1 MRVLRK
7 KERNKGQMNWKAK
20 LSMLMVLCLVLTGS
34 HGLVLSADAQEEQG
48 GSPENK
54 IVVEGNQVNIR
65 LKGEDLRRAAEET
78 LQTEKPY
85 DAMSVQAYSKNTALM
100 DQYRKIFSDDAEI
113 YEIPLEKIETGL
125 ESELFSLEGN
135 VHVFVEKQ
143 RRDEQGKEVQKKKK
157 DSLLLFDTESD
168 FRKEFQRLYPEL
180 IHFGKGMSLAEALS
194 LDDMLP
200 EGEKASTSDLE
211 KEDYKLTGSELLTF
225 VYENTGEEP
234 LTFQLQVEDNR
245 YPSVTVQDRNKILSS
260 LEKDGEAKFPK
271 KENAEAPKTDNIDET
286 VVSEGNTT
294 ALPEAGKAQAPAGAE
309 AEAENAELSAVSA
322 QTAGTTS
329 EETVASV
336 SAEATQS
343 SATGILTSENV
354 VAGETAFTFS
364 GLDLSKVR
372 TAGYVQYS
380 LNELGRK
387 NQFKEVRGFGTV
399 EVFYDKDAFPVPV
412 KMEAKLMKKPEEASA
427 SELES
432 LTDKQVERMMEK
444 GIYDNS
450 LFVDIHFKEK
460 GNDDKEIEP
469 SKPVGVRITV
479 DSDLIP
485 KEVQP
490 EAIAVYHLV
499 EEESEVNEV
508 AGKTA
513 NDSGLLPGENTTPK
527 SKKTNMD
534 FRVEEVVQAG
544 DNTLISGEEYITS
557 GKSEEELGREI
568 FAKEEARP
576 EKFVKEFQV
585 NSFSTFALNWQ
596 LENNARTGWIYFVPM
611 DQDGN
616 RITYYSYRSNVADGW
631 TTLAELTNLEDLETK
646 VTVKNSVGVP
656 LSVKQRKDEGLN
668 PYAFIKQLRGYGEP
682 QVFEGIEQKD
692 GRVQFGNVVRGFIFN
707 TALDASVW
715 KDGNGVDHQL
725 GARKLTFSI
734 GEPTDETIDVTVPDV
749 FFVKYPYDTGSA
761 LIRNVENGTGAEIKY
776 TIPLQGFIK
785 SNGSFGED
793 NERFITPG
801 YTFKGLFTKKDVTN
815 GVASYSH
822 KISQIYFPPQ
832 GGMEWGV
839 KNASGQ
845 VVEQGNIAPGQEIYA
860 VYEPDNRSPKRSGWS
875 LPENT
880 VQNDKYIHDNKD
892 GTYDLTLTVEGKNA
906 KAGQKEKINLLF
918 VYDISGSMNLTLNP
932 IDNQGKIA
940 SHPPYKDDPLTWG
953 AEEEIGG
960 TTKVAP
966 LHRRR
971 YDYATDSIKY
981 LLKRTRDNPGLDMR
995 YSLVTFSG
1003 YVKHGEKMAGSQTK
1017 TPDVIPPARDAH
1029 RWTPT
1034 AQEILDVITDLKPYH
1049 FNGANRASGYKGSTN
1064 YQAGFRKAKELLD
1077 AVKTSA
1083 RTDAKNVVILITDGD
1098 PTAWINDAPGDANG
1112 MRRALNWIHNS
1123 KTGLL
1128 TPYVGY
1134 FYKGE
1139 EMGSGFDYE
1148 ETAMQAAARELR
1160 TLDNMDVFYAV
1171 GVGTPGGYSHLDR
1184 LTNPEVLPI
1193 GTETKPYFVGN
1204 NPENLKSAFDDI
1216 ARYMTST
1223 GISGVSIEDTLS
1235 ENVDQN
1241 IGEIVNVHPEVVR
1254 VEKKTRKVKR
1264 TISNIGRVVEVEE
1277 EEEVPGDI
1285 YTYSEPITDLDELK
1299 SIGLK
1304 NGLNSMKASYIP
1316 GTLDPTDKTVKG
1328 GKLKLEF
1335 VDEHGNIDKNY
1346 ELAPGYRYQIKATVK
1361 PSRKAFQKY
1370 LDNHKTHP
1378 NATGLQAKGQKEDI
1392 GYENRGQAKTD
1403 LSDVYAWK
1411 PDKYVGKEAELN
1423 TSSQQK
1429 GWFSNDGAK
1438 VYYTPKTPV
1447 GSDVTSTR
1455 PGRAAGEKEK
1465 VYQMPVLQ
1473 VYPGALVLK
1482 KRFNG
1487 LPNNTQT
1494 VQSAAKNISFK
1505 IYQEKVINGV
1515 ASGQQMALGSYRFYT
1530 EASRNSAS
1538 PVLET
1543 YAKVQGTGNAMEY
1556 SIEIPNLMPGD
1567 IYYVEELM
1575 DTPDAEYSGNNKNY
1589 LFQNWSINSGATEA
1603 NITVGGKAV
1612 KVMKT
1617 TMKIGKAN
1625 GQAQNTEVSLINNY
1639 QEENKQALKIEK
1651 RVSGE
1656 MADHSKQFAFRLYL
1670 YNKKGTSLNQ
1680 TEYQRLRDYFF
1691 DATTNGKVQFTPAKT
1706 GLLGQ
1711 EDSYLSFTL
1720 AHGQSLSFVLPEN
1733 FSYRVGENPDGYMP
1747 YIDTTRSTVTPVL
1760 RGANNQGFRLTDK
1773 AKLAKKP
1780 NVGGRAQDE
1789 VISFKNEKN
1798 PVPPTDVNVTAI
1810 PGLILLLGI
1819 LGSGFVLV
1827 QKRRKRTQ

>member
-7 KERNKGQMNWKAK
+7 KERNKVQKNWKAK

-78 LQTEKPY
+78 LQTEMPY

-125 ESELFSLEGN
+125 ESEIFSLDGN

-168 FRKEFQRLYPEL
+168 FRKEFQKLYPEL
-180 IHFGKGMSLAEALS
+180 IHFPVKINADEIVNVQDLLESQE
-194 LDDMLP
+194 
-200 EGEKASTSDLE
+200 EKSSSSDLP
-211 KEDYKLTGSELLTF
+211 KEEYKLTGSELLTF

-245 YPSVTVQDRNKILSS
+245 YPSVTVQDRSKILSS

-271 KENAEAPKTDNIDET
+271 KQDATEAPQTDNIDEA

-309 AEAENAELSAVSA
+309 AETENAELSAVSTQSTGSSSIETEVA
-322 QTAGTTS
+322 SS
-329 EETVASV
+329 EEEV
-336 SAEATQS
+336 QS
-343 SATGILTSENV
+343 DATGVLTSENV
-354 VAGETAFTFS
+354 VEGETAFTFS

-380 LNELGRK
+380 LNELGRQS
-387 NQFKEVRGFGTV
+387 QFKEIKGFGTV
-399 EVFYDKDAFPVPV
+399 EVFYEKDAFPVPV
-412 KMEAKLMKKPEEASA
+412 QMEAKLMARPEEASA
-427 SELES
+427 SELNKLHS
-432 LTDKQVERMMEK
+432 KQIERMIEK
-444 GIYDNS
+444 GIYDDS
-450 LFVDIHFKEK
+450 VFVDIHFREK
-460 GNDDKEIEP
+460 GGDKQEVEP
-469 SKPVGVRITV
+469 QKPVGVRISLDNELV
-479 DSDLIP
+479 P
-485 KEVQP
+485 KDVQS
-490 EAIAVYHLV
+490 EEIAVYHLV
-499 EEESEVNEV
+499 EEEND
-508 AGKTA
+508 KTSA
-513 NDSGLLPGENTTPK
+513 TT
-527 SKKTNMD
+527 SAVKTSREKDEKD
-534 FRVEEVVQAG
+534 FRVEEVLQAG
-544 DNTLISGEEYITS
+544 EANHFSGEEFIT
-557 GKSEEELGREI
+557 GEK
-568 FAKEEARP
+568 KEEAGKEIFNQDESRP

-585 NSFSTFALNWQ
+585 NSFSVFAINWAS
-596 LENNARTGWIYFVPM
+596 NASKNGQIVFIAM
-611 DQDGN
+611 DEEGN
-616 RITYYSYRSNVADGW
+616 RIFEYEYRIKDTDSW
-631 TTLAELTNLEDLETK
+631 
-646 VTVKNSVGVP
+646 SVGTKESL
-656 LSVKQRKDEGLN
+656 LSENVSGLKATDSYLSLSILQRISQNKDSA
-668 PYAFIKQLRGYGEP
+668 YKYTKQLRGYGDP
-682 QVFEGIEQKD
+682 
-692 GRVQFGNVVRGFIFN
+692 VVYEHMKVLGEKVEFLDEVKEFIFN
-707 TALDASVW
+707 NQGKAEWRRVNDPNPDPKHVPTL
-715 KDGNGVDHQL
+715 GNKGFQTYR
-725 GARKLTFSI
+725 A
-734 GEPTDETIDVTVPDV
+734 PDV
-749 FFVKYPYDTGSA
+749 FYVKYPYLSKTGVR
-761 LIRNVENGTGAEIKY
+761 IEHVEVDSGAQLKASLPLDGYINSGETLKTHYFTFDDY
-776 TIPLQGFIK
+776 T
-785 SNGSFGED
+785 
-793 NERFITPG
+793 
-801 YTFKGLFTKKDVTN
+801 YHGLYLNKTETN
-815 GVASYSH
+815 GLVNYTR
-822 KISQIYFPPQ
+822 KITELRFPNSGANAGKIEYTEE
-832 GGMEWGV
+832 GGSRGV
-839 KNASGQ
+839 LEDTQKR
-845 VVEQGNIAPGQEIYA
+845 IYA
-860 VYEPDNRSPKRSGWS
+860 VYGPLNRSTKQTSWS

-880 VQNDKYIHDNKD
+880 VRNDKYIYDRKD
-892 GTYDLTLTVEGKNA
+892 GKYDLTLTVEGQNQKQG
-906 KAGQKEKINLLF
+906 KKEKVNVLF
-918 VYDISGSMNLTLNP
+918 VYDISKSMNLVLNP
-932 IDNQGKIA
+932 IGLTTRRVSA
-940 SHPPYKDDPLTWG
+940 HPPYVDGSLVG
-953 AEEEIGG
+953 
-960 TTKVAP
+960 
-966 LHRRR
+966 L
-971 YDYATDSIKY
+971 
-981 LLKRTRDNPGLDMR
+981 DNPEPIVEEGQEKPWRDPEKRARYEYTTDRITELVKKLDNNTNLDVR
-995 YSLVTFSG
+995 YGMVTFSG
-1003 YVKHGEKMAGSQTK
+1003 YPIHRGLEQTK
-1017 TPDVIPPARDAH
+1017 NLYKQEVLKVASIAQD
-1029 RWTPT
+1029 WTENYKDIVE
-1034 AQEILDVITDLKPYH
+1034 ALQVLKPNYKAPEGKY
-1049 FNGANRASGYKGSTN
+1049 NNTDNKKPEYSGATN
-1064 YQAGFRKAKELLD
+1064 YQAGFREAKKLLNNPE
-1077 AVKTSA
+1077 ANRA
-1083 RTDAKNVVILITDGD
+1083 DAKNIVVLVTDGD
-1098 PTAWINDAPGDANG
+1098 PTSWINDRGNTEQDVTRILNRYVIYTNG
-1112 MRRALNWIHNS
+1112 EIS
-1123 KTGLL
+1123 
-1128 TPYVGY
+1128 PYTGY

-1139 EMGSGFDYE
+1139 EVGSGYDYE
-1148 ETAMQAAARELR
+1148 DQAMEAALKELR
-1160 TLDNMDVFYAV
+1160 SMDKMDAFYAI
-1171 GVGTPGGYSHLDR
+1171 GVGTFKGYSHLGR
-1184 LTNPEVLPI
+1184 LTVPAALPK
-1193 GTETKPYFVGN
+1193 GTETHKFYTGD
-1204 NPENLKSAFDDI
+1204 SAEALAQAFEELGQ
-1216 ARYMTST
+1216 YVSTT

-1235 ENVDQN
+1235 ENVDQDPTKV
-1241 IGEIVNVHPEVVR
+1241 VNVHPEVVR
-1254 VEKKTRKVKR
+1254 LETVTKMVNGRKVKIPR
-1264 TISNIGRVVEVEE
+1264 
-1277 EEEVPGDI
+1277 
-1285 YTYSEPITDLDELK
+1285 YSEPITDLAELK
-1299 SIGLK
+1299 KIGLK
-1304 NGLNSMKASYIP
+1304 NGLNSMKASFVP
-1316 GTLDPTDKTVKG
+1316 GTLDSSDNTIKG
-1328 GKLKLEF
+1328 AKLKLEF
-1335 VDEHGNIDKNY
+1335 TDPNY
-1346 ELAPGYRYQIKATVK
+1346 ELAPGYRYQIKATVE
-1361 PSRKAFQKY
+1361 PSRKAYEKY
-1370 LDNHKTHP
+1370 LD
-1378 NATGLQAKGQKEDI
+1378 TGYKNTGDK
-1392 GYENRGQAKTD
+1392 RTD
-1403 LSDVYAWK
+1403 LSDVYEWK

-1423 TSSQQK
+1423 TSSWK
-1429 GWFSNDGAK
+1429 SGWFSNDGAK
-1438 VYYTPKTPV
+1438 VYYTPKIPV
-1447 GSDVTSTR
+1447 GSDVPSTR
-1455 PGRAAGEKEK
+1455 PGRATGEKEK

-1515 ASGQQMALGSYRFYT
+1515 ASGQQVALGSYRFYT

-1556 SIEIPNLMPGD
+1556 SIEIPKLMPGD

-1625 GQAQNTEVSLINNY
+1625 GQVQNTEVSLTNNY
-1639 QEENKQALKIEK
+1639 QEENKQVLKIEK

-1720 AHGQSLSFVLPEN
+1720 ANGQSLSFVLPEN

>member
-125 ESELFSLEGN
+125 ESELFSLDGN

-180 IHFGKGMSLAEALS
+180 IHFPVKINADEIVNIQDLLESKE
-194 LDDMLP
+194 
-200 EGEKASTSDLE
+200 EKSSSSDLP
-211 KEDYKLTGSELLTF
+211 KEEYKLTGSELLTF

-245 YPSVTVQDRNKILSS
+245 YPSVTVQDRSKILSS

-271 KENAEAPKTDNIDET
+271 KKDAAEVPQTDTIDES
-286 VVSEGNTT
+286 VAMEENTT

-309 AEAENAELSAVSA
+309 AEEGNTEISAVSA
-322 QTAGTTS
+322 QTAGATLEGAEVLAS
-329 EETVASV
+329 EESV
-336 SAEATQS
+336 QS
-343 SATGILTSENV
+343 SASSVLTSENV
-354 VAGETAFTFS
+354 VSGETAFTFS

-380 LNELGRK
+380 LNELGRQS
-387 NQFKEVRGFGTV
+387 QFKEIKGFGTV
-399 EVFYDKDAFPVPV
+399 EVFYEKDAFSVPV
-412 KMEAKLMKKPEEASA
+412 QMEAKLMAKPEEASA
-427 SELES
+427 SELNQLHS
-432 LTDKQVERMMEK
+432 KQIERMIEK
-444 GIYDNS
+444 GIYENS
-450 LFVDIHFKEK
+450 VFVDIHFREK
-460 GNDDKEIEP
+460 GGQKKEVEP
-469 SKPVGVRITV
+469 IKPVGVRISLDNEMV
-479 DSDLIP
+479 P
-485 KEVQP
+485 KSVQP
-490 EAIAVYHLV
+490 EEIAVYHLV
-499 EEESEVNEV
+499 EEENDKTDVNTS
-508 AGKTA
+508 AIKTSTEK
-513 NDSGLLPGENTTPK
+513 DEK
-527 SKKTNMD
+527 D
-534 FRVEEVVQAG
+534 FRVEEVLQAG
-544 DNTLISGEEYITS
+544 ESNRFSGEEFIT
-557 GKSEEELGREI
+557 GEKKEEAGQEL
-568 FAKEEARP
+568 FKEEARP
-576 EKFVKEFQV
+576 EKVVKEFQV
-585 NSFSTFALNWQ
+585 NSFSVFAINWSAAGKNGQ
-596 LENNARTGWIYFVPM
+596 IVFIAM
-611 DQDGN
+611 DEEGN
-616 RITYYSYRSNVADGW
+616 RILDYEYRVKDTDTWEVGTKA
-631 TTLAELTNLEDLETK
+631 TTVSETLNK
-646 VTVKNSVGVP
+646 WNAVDNYLD
-656 LSVKQRKDEGLN
+656 LSVVERLSSNKDTA
-668 PYAFIKQLRGYGEP
+668 YKYTKQLRGYGIPKVYE
-682 QVFEGIEQKD
+682 KMRTLD
-692 GRVQFGNVVRGFIFN
+692 SGRVEYLQEVGQFIFN
-707 TALDASVW
+707 
-715 KDGNGVDHQL
+715 KDTGKGRWNRV
-725 GARKLTFSI
+725 
-734 GEPTDETIDVTVPDV
+734 GEPTPEYPMGQKGFQTHVAPDV
-749 FFVKYPYDTGSA
+749 FYVKYPYLDYHGVRIQHVELDSGAQLKANLPLDGYLNSGETLKTHYFSIDDYTYKGLYLNKIESNNIVSYSGKITG
-761 LIRNVENGTGAEIKY
+761 LRFPKTGANAGKIEY
-776 TIPLQGFIK
+776 TEEG
-785 SNGSFGED
+785 G
-793 NERFITPG
+793 RT
-801 YTFKGLFTKKDVTN
+801 
-815 GVASYSH
+815 GVLGPT
-822 KISQIYFPPQ
+822 QRR
-832 GGMEWGV
+832 
-839 KNASGQ
+839 
-845 VVEQGNIAPGQEIYA
+845 IYA
-860 VYEPDNRSPKRSGWS
+860 VYEPASRSTKQTTWS

-880 VQNDKYIHDNKD
+880 VRNDKYIHDRKD
-892 GTYDLTLTVEGKNA
+892 GKYDLTLTVEGKNE
-906 KAGQKEKINLLF
+906 KAGQKDKVNVLF
-918 VYDISGSMNLTLNP
+918 VYDISGSMKLVLNP
-932 IDNQGKIA
+932 INVNTGTVSAFGPYTEA
-940 SHPPYKDDPLTWG
+940 STIKDEDAEPIVEEGQPKPWRDPEKR
-953 AEEEIGG
+953 A
-960 TTKVAP
+960 
-966 LHRRR
+966 R
-971 YDYATDSIKY
+971 YEYATERITDLVKS
-981 LLKRTRDNPGLDMR
+981 LDDNSDLDVR
-995 YSLVTFSG
+995 YSMVTFSG
-1003 YVKHGEKMAGSQTK
+1003 FTIHRGLEGTQNQYAQKVLPLARISQDWTDNYK
-1017 TPDVIPPARDAH
+1017 DIVEALNVI
-1029 RWTPT
+1029 
-1034 AQEILDVITDLKPYH
+1034 KPNYNDTSH
-1049 FNGANRASGYKGSTN
+1049 KYNATNKKPEYMGSTN
-1064 YQAGFRKAKELLD
+1064 YQAGFREAKKLLN
-1077 AVKTSA
+1077 TTRSG
-1083 RTDAKNVVILITDGD
+1083 AKNIVILVTDGD
-1098 PTAWINDAPGDANG
+1098 PTAWINDAEGTQGVSRILNRRINSDNG
-1112 MRRALNWIHNS
+1112 EI
-1123 KTGLL
+1123 
-1128 TPYVGY
+1128 TPYAAY

-1139 EMGSGFDYE
+1139 EVGSGYEYE
-1148 ETAMQAAARELR
+1148 EGAMEAALSELR
-1160 TLDNMDVFYAV
+1160 SMSKMDAFYAV
-1171 GVGTPGGYSHLDR
+1171 GIGTYKGYSHLGR
-1184 LTNPEVLPI
+1184 LTTPIALPK
-1193 GTETKPYFVGN
+1193 GTDTHKYYTGDSAENLQQAFKELGQYMTET
-1204 NPENLKSAFDDI
+1204 
-1216 ARYMTST
+1216 
-1223 GISGVSIEDTLS
+1223 GIRGVRIEDTLS
-1235 ENVDQN
+1235 ENVNQDPAKVLN
-1241 IGEIVNVHPEVVR
+1241 IHPEVVR
-1254 VEKKTRKVKR
+1254 LETVTKIVNGQNVKMTR
-1264 TISNIGRVVEVEE
+1264 
-1277 EEEVPGDI
+1277 
-1285 YTYSEPITDLDELK
+1285 YSDPITNLAELK
-1299 SIGLK
+1299 KIGLK
-1304 NGLNSMKASYIP
+1304 NGLNSMKASLVP
-1316 GTLDPTDKTVKG
+1316 GTLDPSDNTIKG
-1328 GKLKLEF
+1328 AKLKLEF
-1335 VDEHGNIDKNY
+1335 TDPNY
-1346 ELAPGYRYQIKATVK
+1346 ELAPGYRYQIKATVE
-1361 PSRKAFQKY
+1361 PSRKAYEKY
-1370 LDNHKTHP
+1370 L
-1378 NATGLQAKGQKEDI
+1378 ATGYKNTGDK
-1392 GYENRGQAKTD
+1392 RTD
-1403 LSDVYAWK
+1403 LSDVYQWK

-1423 TSSQQK
+1423 TSSWK
-1429 GWFSNDGAK
+1429 SGWFSNNGAK

-1447 GSDVTSTR
+1447 ASDAQSSR
-1455 PGRAAGEKEK
+1455 PGSATGEKEK

-1473 VYPGALVLK
+1473 VYPGVLVLK

-1515 ASGQQMALGSYRFYT
+1515 ASGQQVALGSYRFYT

-1556 SIEIPNLMPGD
+1556 SIEIPKLMPGD

-1625 GQAQNTEVSLINNY
+1625 GQVQNTEVSLTNNY
-1639 QEENKQALKIEK
+1639 QEENKQVLKIEK

-1733 FSYRVGENPDGYMP
+1733 FSYKVGENPDGYMP

>member
-7 KERNKGQMNWKAK
+7 KERNKGLKNWKAK

-125 ESELFSLEGN
+125 ESELFSLDGN

-200 EGEKASTSDLE
+200 ESEKASASDLE

-245 YPSVTVQDRNKILSS
+245 YPSVTVQDRSKILSS

-271 KENAEAPKTDNIDET
+271 KENAEAPKTDNVDEA

-294 ALPEAGKAQAPAGAE
+294 ALPEAGKAQAPVGAE
-309 AEAENAELSAVSA
+309 AEAENAELSTVAA
-322 QTAGTTS
+322 QTTGTTS
-329 EETVASV
+329 ERTGASASEENAQSTV
-336 SAEATQS
+336 
-343 SATGILTSENV
+343 TGVLTSENV

-387 NQFKEVRGFGTV
+387 NQFKEVEGFGTV

-432 LTDKQVERMMEK
+432 LTDKQVERIREK

-450 LFVDIHFKEK
+450 LFVDISFKEK
-460 GNDDKEIEP
+460 GGSGNEIEP
-469 SKPVGVRITV
+469 TKPVGVRISV
-479 DSDLIP
+479 DSEFIP
-485 KEVQP
+485 KEVQA
-490 EAIAVYHLV
+490 EEIAVYHLV
-499 EEESEVNEV
+499 EEEMDSEEIAKEKVKREMHLQE
-508 AGKTA
+508 
-513 NDSGLLPGENTTPK
+513 DTPEAYK
-527 SKKTNMD
+527 D
-534 FRVEEVVQAG
+534 FRIEEVLKAG
-544 DNTLISGEEYITS
+544 EGSSMSGEAFVGNGFT
-557 GKSEEELGREI
+557 EEELGKSILDQAEN
-568 FAKEEARP
+568 RP
-576 EKFVKEFQV
+576 EKLVKEFQV
-585 NSFSTFALNWQ
+585 NSFSSFVLNWTAGTETAKEAV
-596 LENNARTGWIYFVPM
+596 LIPI
-611 DQDGN
+611 DDDGF
-616 RITYYSYRSNVADGW
+616 RITEYRWFDEVEKKWKAESDFAGQT
-631 TTLAELTNLEDLETK
+631 TTLPGDSSGKDFYLDLTERRKTSTADDYVYKLTK
-646 VTVKNSVGVP
+646 K
-656 LSVKQRKDEGLN
+656 
-668 PYAFIKQLRGYGEP
+668 IRGYGDPEVYQGLRVSGNKVSFKHRVKRFVFNYSAYTGTIWMDENDVQHP
-682 QVFEGIEQKD
+682 LKNTAKYKEDEKEDSPVYEISVPNVFYVRYPILSNNVVLKNVAEVSGAQLKYSIPFEGFLNSNQYFAQDNPRLTLGGYRLKGFYRTQTRNSD
-692 GRVQFGNVVRGFIFN
+692 G
-707 TALDASVW
+707 
-715 KDGNGVDHQL
+715 
-725 GARKLTFSI
+725 TFSYSDKVSKFYF
-734 GEPTDETIDVTVPDV
+734 P
-749 FFVKYPYDTGSA
+749 S
-761 LIRNVENGTGAEIKY
+761 TGANAGKTEWVID
-776 TIPLQGFIK
+776 TAG
-785 SNGSFGED
+785 GERK
-793 NERFITPG
+793 EAVSEKT
-801 YTFKGLFTKKDVTN
+801 V
-815 GVASYSH
+815 
-822 KISQIYFPPQ
+822 
-832 GGMEWGV
+832 
-839 KNASGQ
+839 
-845 VVEQGNIAPGQEIYA
+845 YA
-860 VYEPDNRSPKRSGWS
+860 VYEPDNRVNKHTGWS
-875 LPENT
+875 LPQST
-880 VQNDKYIHDNKD
+880 VNNDKYIHDNKD
-892 GTYDLTLTVEGKNA
+892 GSYDLTLTVEGHNSKL
-906 KAGQKEKINLLF
+906 GQKEKLNILF
-918 VYDISGSMNLTLNP
+918 VYDISGSMNLTMNP
-932 IDNQGKIA
+932 LSGGKVSA
-940 SHPPYKDDPLTWG
+940 NPPYDNVYETWG
-953 AEEEIGG
+953 KEEEIGDEA
-960 TTKVAP
+960 KR
-966 LHRRR
+966 LHPVEEKYRRR
-971 YDYATDSIKY
+971 YEYATDNIRA
-981 LLKRTRDNPGLDMR
+981 LLRKLRNNTDLDVEYAM
-995 YSLVTFSG
+995 VTFSG
-1003 YVKHGEKMAGSQTK
+1003 NVDHTAALSVR
-1017 TPDVIPPARDAH
+1017 TPDAQQKKRDVMENWKNHDNKGATIDPSKDNGPSSIVKW
-1029 RWTPT
+1029 WTKSP
-1034 AQEILDVITDLKPYH
+1034 QEIYDVLTALKPYH
-1049 FNGANRASGYKGSTN
+1049 PAGTIGRESGYKGSTN
-1064 YQAGFRKAKELLD
+1064 YEAGFKKAAKALD
-1077 AVKTSA
+1077 GISGS
-1083 RTDAKNVVILITDGD
+1083 RTDAKNVVIFVTDGD
-1098 PTAWINDAPGDANG
+1098 PTAWINDKRNPGTDYT
-1112 MRRALNWIHNS
+1112 RILNRLYNS
-1123 KTGLL
+1123 ETGSVNPYPGNFL
-1128 TPYVGY
+1128 T
-1134 FYKGE
+1134 GE
-1139 EMGSGFDYE
+1139 EIGNGFDYE
-1148 ETAMQAAARELR
+1148 EEAMQHAEIALR
-1160 TLDNMDVFYAV
+1160 NISKMDAFYAV
-1171 GVGTPGGYSHLDR
+1171 GVGTEGGYSHLGR
-1184 LTNPEVLPI
+1184 LTNPIALPV
-1193 GTETKPYFVGN
+1193 GTETKPYFKGS
-1204 NPENLKSAFDDI
+1204 NPKALAKAFDNI
-1216 ARYMTST
+1216 ASYMTST
-1223 GISGVSIEDTLS
+1223 GVTGVSIEDTLS
-1235 ENVDQN
+1235 ENVDQDPAS
-1241 IGEIVNVHPEVVR
+1241 ITDVHAEVVR
-1254 VEKKTRKVKR
+1254 LETT
-1264 TISNIGRVVEVEE
+1264 TIQEGGRNVEV
-1277 EEEVPGDI
+1277 
-1285 YTYSEPITDLDELK
+1285 TSYSDPITDADELEA
-1299 SIGLK
+1299 IGLK
-1304 NGLNSMKASYIP
+1304 NGLASMKVTVVP
-1316 GTLDPTDKTVKG
+1316 GTMDPVDKAIKG
-1328 GKLKLEF
+1328 TKLKLEF
-1335 VDEHGNIDKNY
+1335 VDEHGNVDPNY
-1346 ELAPGYRYQIKATVK
+1346 ELAPGYRYQIKAKIK
-1361 PSRKAFQKY
+1361 PSRKAYEKY
-1370 LDNHKTHP
+1370 L
-1378 NATGLQAKGQKEDI
+1378 ATGYQNTGDK
-1392 GYENRGQAKTD
+1392 KTD
-1403 LSDVYAWK
+1403 LSDVYQWK

-1423 TSSQQK
+1423 TSSWK
-1429 GWFSNDGAK
+1429 SGWFSNTVAK
-1438 VYYTPKTPV
+1438 VYFNPKTPV
-1447 GSDVTSTR
+1447 PSDPQSQR
-1455 PGRAAGEKEK
+1455 PGKKPGEKEK
-1465 VYQMPVLQ
+1465 VYQKPVLQ
-1473 VYPGALVLK
+1473 VQPGSLVLK

-1515 ASGQQMALGSYRFYT
+1515 ASGQQVALGSYRFYT

-1556 SIEIPNLMPGD
+1556 SIEIPKLMPGD

-1625 GQAQNTEVSLINNY
+1625 GQVQNTEVSLTNNY
-1639 QEENKQALKIEK
+1639 QEENKQVLKIEK

-1720 AHGQSLSFVLPEN
+1720 ANGQSLSFVLPEN